1 MKTIDE
7 KEALKQTIIT
17 LRNKQADDFF
27 VLKQQY
33 HTTIDSFK
41 PVNLIKNSIQEVLT
55 SPNLKANLMQGAI
68 ALGTNYISNKVFF
81 GNANHPVKRVLGS
94 VYKAIVNRFS

>member
-1 MKTIDE
+1 MKIIDE
-7 KEALKQTIIT
+7 KIALKETIIT
-17 LRNKQADDFF
+17 LQKQQADDFF

-33 HTTIDSFK
+33 YNTIESFK
-41 PVNLIKNSIQEVLT
+41 PVNLIKNSIQEVFT

-81 GNANHPVKRVLGS
+81 GASNHPIKRVLGS
-94 VYKAIVNRFS
+94 VYKFVVNRFK